1 MLPVYTDIS
10 YLASRS
16 DYADYSLVYTFIA
29 FMNVFYLYGLD
40 AAFLRYFFLGKQKK
54 EDIYFSAIQVLSIT
68 SIITSIIIYLYAD
81 SLAYLIFNESGY
93 DFFVKMAAGILFF
106 DTLCS
111 LPYLILRAEEKS
123 VHFTAIRTGRF
134 FLELGLNLFFV
145 VYLKWGVK
153 GILYA
158 NLMATIINFIVL
170 LPFQI
175 PYLKGK
181 FSSEAIKE
189 LLKFGLPM
197 LPNSIA
203 YLIVEISDR
212 YLMPRLIDKDTL
224 GSYSS
229 NYRFGTLMLLLV
241 LAFRTAWQPFF
252 LKIANQEE
260 SKLIYA
266 RVMTYFILFAS
277 FVVLGGSLLVEYVV
291 QIPIGA
297 EKTLLGKA
305 YWNGLQII
313 PLILFSYMLYGIYVN
328 LTIGVYIK
336 NKSHLMIIFTGLAAL
351 VNISSNFYLMPNF
364 GMMGAA
370 VATVLA
376 YLVMVISIYIA
387 NHKIYPV
394 KYEYVRITF
403 ILLYLVSGLV
413 IFYYYSPNIVVR
425 LLLIVMFPVVFLF
438 SNFFSREEK
447 EDFNLLLKKVKIGKD

>member
-1 MLPVYTDIS
+1 MLPVYTDVS

-40 AAFLRYFFLGKQKK
+40 AAFLRYFFIGKQKK
-54 EDIYFSAIQVLSIT
+54 EDIYFSAIQILSIT
-68 SIITSIIIYLYAD
+68 SIVTSIIIYLFAD
-81 SLAYLIFNESGY
+81 PIAYLVFNESGY
-93 DFFVKMAAGILFF
+93 DFFVKMGAGILFF

-123 VHFTAIRTGRF
+123 VHFTIIRTGRF
-134 FLELGLNLFFV
+134 FLELALNLFFV

-158 NLMATIINFIVL
+158 NLLSTIINFLVL
-170 LPFQI
+170 LPFQF
-175 PYLKGK
+175 PYLRGK
-181 FSSEAIKE
+181 FSTTAIKD

-197 LPNSIA
+197 LPNSFA

-252 LKIANQEE
+252 LKIADQKD
-260 SKLIYA
+260 SKQIYA
-266 RVMTYFILFAS
+266 RVMTYFILFAA

-291 QIPIGA
+291 QIPIGPD
-297 EKTLLGKA
+297 KTLLGKT

-336 NKSHLMIIFTGLAAL
+336 NKSKYMIIFTGLAAL
-351 VNISSNFYLMPNF
+351 VNIGSNFYLMPKF

-376 YLVMVISIYIA
+376 YLIMVISIYIA
-387 NHKIYPV
+387 NQKIYPV
-394 KYEYVRITF
+394 QYEYLRIVF
-403 ILLYLVSGLV
+403 ILIYLIIGLF
-413 IFYYYSPNIVVR
+413 IFYYFSPNVFVR
-425 LLLIVMFPVVFLF
+425 LILIILFPILFLKSKFF
-438 SNFFSREEK
+438 SNEEK
-447 EDFNLLLKKVKIGKD
+447 DDFRQLLQKIKLG